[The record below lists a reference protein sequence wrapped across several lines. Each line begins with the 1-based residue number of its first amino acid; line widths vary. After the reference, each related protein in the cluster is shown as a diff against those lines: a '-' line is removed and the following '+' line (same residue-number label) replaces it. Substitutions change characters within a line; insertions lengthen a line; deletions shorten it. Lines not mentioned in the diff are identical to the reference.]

1 MPNLTLASFG
11 STVRKYRD
19 NKTLREAA
27 REIGVGPATLMR
39 VEAGRVPDVDTFA
52 KICRWLKVD
61 PGAVLGFM
69 PNERAS
75 TTPADT
81 TTLVSAHLRADQVPN
96 LETAQALA
104 RMIMVAVRRQ
114 KPTETNAD
122 V

>member
-1 MPNLTLASFG
+1 VPNLTLASFG
-11 STVRKYRD
+11 SNVRKFRN
-19 NKTLREAA
+19 NKTLREAS
-27 REIGVGPATLMR
+27 REIGIGPATLMR

-61 PGAVLGFM
+61 PGAVLGFI
-69 PNERAS
+69 PTKPVA
-75 TTPADT
+75 TLADT

-114 KPTETNAD
+114 KPIETNAD